1 MFILQWLQSARQ
13 EELFDKYFSRI
24 SPDFVAT
31 INPMILLSV
40 AAAVTSS
47 FDTAVQER
55 LGWLN
60 AVLQSTNPRVSWFVS
75 NTTLLY

>member
-1 MFILQWLQSARQ
+1 MLILQWLQSARR

-60 AVLQSTNPRVSWFVS
+60 VVFQSINPRVS
-75 NTTLLY
+75 